1 MFERILKK
9 VKPDKKEQLEV
20 TRKVKEF
27 LSKLKLEDA
36 DYFLGGSYAKNTWLK
51 GKHDIDIFIR
61 FDNEENISDKLEK
74 FIKKSFKKYER
85 IHGSRDYFLIKF
97 KNTDFELV
105 PVLKINNYKE
115 AKNITDV
122 SPLHVKWVRE
132 NLNSDQ
138 CDDARLAK
146 QFLKAAGCYGAE
158 TYIKGFS
165 GYLIEILIK
174 YYSSFLKFIEN
185 AGNWKYGETIDIM
198 KNSTFQTDQKFPL
211 TVIDPVQPNRNVAS
225 ELSYEKFNLFLGY
238 CNEFLRSDKNE
249 IYFKERKFSIEGF
262 DLIIAAIPLEGSKDV
277 AGTKLLKVYEKI
289 LEEINNQNFNVIYS
303 GWNWNKKALFCY
315 KVGNEKLDKLEKYFG
330 PPLDMKEDVKNFKTK
345 YKGLQFGNENNK
357 IFVIKPRKFNDVRQL
372 IKHLIRNDE
381 NIKKRVKSISLK

>member
-198 KNSTFQTDQKFPL
+198 KNSTFQTGK
-211 TVIDPVQPNRNVAS
+211 
-225 ELSYEKFNLFLGY
+225 
-238 CNEFLRSDKNE
+238 
-249 IYFKERKFSIEGF
+249 
-262 DLIIAAIPLEGSKDV
+262 
-277 AGTKLLKVYEKI
+277 
-289 LEEINNQNFNVIYS
+289 
-303 GWNWNKKALFCY
+303 
-315 KVGNEKLDKLEKYFG
+315 
-330 PPLDMKEDVKNFKTK
+330 
-345 YKGLQFGNENNK
+345 
-357 IFVIKPRKFNDVRQL
+357 RQ
-372 IKHLIRNDE
+372 
-381 NIKKRVKSISLK
+381 